1 MASRRPR
8 KSDRGV
14 TDYNALL
21 SAIKDIK
28 VEKKSI
34 RSTASAFKIDKSSL
48 SRYVTKFDKIVSNIE
63 DVSDADLLEIVH
75 SIAFYSAPKQVQATH
90 LLISSRVINEN
101 NLSFHSK
108 GFQ

>member
-21 SAIKDIK
+21 RAIKDIK
-28 VEKKSI
+28 VENKSI

-48 SRYVTKFDKIVSNIE
+48 SRYVTKFDKIVSNIN
-63 DVSDADLLEIVH
+63 DVSDADLLEIVQ
-75 SIAFYSAPKQVQATH
+75 SIASYSAPKQVKTTF
-90 LLISSRVINEN
+90 VI
-101 NLSFHSK
+101 FCTCH
-108 GFQ
+108 